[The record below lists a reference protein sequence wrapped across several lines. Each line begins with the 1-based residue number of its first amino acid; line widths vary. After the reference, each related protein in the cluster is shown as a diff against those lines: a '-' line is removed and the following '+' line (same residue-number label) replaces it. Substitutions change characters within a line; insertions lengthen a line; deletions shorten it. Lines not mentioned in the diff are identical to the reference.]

1 MNNLKLF
8 RLESSTASEI
18 LGYSSA
24 LERPLQKLIENNL
37 NALLGVRLVASEFST
52 GREHGGRI
60 DTLGLDENGCP
71 VIVEYKRESDKNV
84 INQGLFYL
92 DWLVTH
98 HGDFEMKVL
107 EAIGEKEAKSVEW
120 SGPRLICIAGEFNR
134 YDEYAIKQMNHDI
147 DLIQYAKFGN
157 DLLALEKIG
166 AASSQEGRKSIGS
179 TKRVPRKGT
188 STVSDILGG
197 VDADLGDRYEALRA
211 HLVSLGDDVQV
222 TALKGYVAFKR
233 IKNFVC
239 VQIHTQERKLQT
251 FVKIDPDSIE
261 LEKGFTRDVRNV
273 GHWGTGDLEI
283 TMKTAA
289 DFDRAKP
296 LFKRS
301 YENS

>member
-134 YDEYAIKQMNHDI
+134 YDEHAIKQMNHDI

-179 TKRVPRKGT
+179 TKRVSRKGP
-188 STVSDILGG
+188 STVSDRLGG

-222 TALKGYVAFKR
+222 TALKTYVAFKR